1 MDHRHRYKKHS
12 HLNFYLNRREYTL
25 CLSDIFNGHLAGFE
39 YFFSFDFRPSLENP
53 HCLYTHIQPMTAVVA
68 SLTQSALRKQRKGI
82 FPLRHTFGKPFCQQT
97 DVHIHFNFISV
108 VLFCDT
114 KNVVKL

>member
-1 MDHRHRYKKHS
+1 
-12 HLNFYLNRREYTL
+12 
-25 CLSDIFNGHLAGFE
+25 
-39 YFFSFDFRPSLENP
+39 
-53 HCLYTHIQPMTAVVA
+53 MTAVVA